1 MDNAE
6 VLVVTSGL
14 SAAAHERH
22 ETAARVVGARAV
34 AGPAGVSAAR
44 NRALEE
50 AEDEDVIAYIDDDV
64 VPFEDWL
71 ERLDARWR
79 QAGDDV
85 GCIGG
90 AIEPRWLAPPPA
102 WVSKRIHTAFSLLDL
117 GPGLIELDPA
127 AGQDVWAANISFRAW
142 ALGSVGAF
150 DVRTGHRGSVP
161 LFGEESSVQQRM
173 AKRGLRVLY
182 AGEIRVE
189 HLIGPDRLRVSSL
202 WRRQFFRG
210 VNAGVSGAGSP
221 AGGLLRAGKAAAG
234 LAVALASGDR
244 PLAGERT
251 ARVAKHL
258 GVATTPLARR
268 WLRRRHGWPGG

>member
-1 MDNAE
+1 MGNAE

-14 SAAAHERH
+14 STAAFEQHQAAAR
-22 ETAARVVGARAV
+22 AVGARAI

-44 NRALEE
+44 NHALEQ
-50 AEDEDVIAYIDDDV
+50 AEDEDVVAYIDDDV
-64 VPFEDWL
+64 VPFDDWL
-71 ERLDARWR
+71 ERLNARWQ
-79 QAGDDV
+79 QAGDDI

-102 WVSKRIHTAFSLLDL
+102 WVSERIHTAFSLLDR
-117 GPGLIELDPA
+117 GPGLIELDAA
-127 AGQDVWAANISFRAW
+127 AGQDVWAANISFRAR
-142 ALGSVGAF
+142 ALRSVGAF

-161 LFGEESSVQQRM
+161 LFGEESAVQQRM
-173 AKRGLRVLY
+173 AERGLRVLY
-182 AGEIRVE
+182 AGEVRVE
-189 HLIGPDRLRVSSL
+189 HLIGSDRLRLRSL

-210 VNAGVSGAGSP
+210 VNAGVNGAGSP
-221 AGGLLRAGKAAAG
+221 VGGLLRAGKAATG